1 MPDSFRSSIFIT
13 RWLIAK
19 RITDLLIGIPCFLI
33 SIPVI
38 LFIAFLVRLES
49 RGNPFFT
56 QIRTGRKGKQF
67 VIFKIRTLYIKYFG
81 IFPLEDEPEDF
92 RITKV
97 GKYLRRSKSDE
108 LPQLLNVILG
118 HMSLVGPRPDIPVQ
132 AALYTPEQAERLL
145 VKPGLSGITQISG
158 NTFLSWSDRI
168 KLDIWYIKNWSF
180 LLDIKILC
188 LTLFAVFKGETGN
201 SDPFNLHAK

>member
-1 MPDSFRSSIFIT
+1 MPESFHSLLFVT
-13 RWLIAK
+13 HWLIAK
-19 RITDLLIGIPCFLI
+19 RITDLLIGVSCFLI
-33 SIPVI
+33 SVPVI
-38 LFIAFLVRLES
+38 VGIAFLVRVES

-56 QIRTGRKGKQF
+56 QIRTGRRGKQF
-67 VIFKIRTLYIKYFG
+67 VIFKMRTLYIEHFG

-97 GKYLRRSKSDE
+97 GKYLRRSKLDE

-145 VKPGLSGITQISG
+145 VKPGLSGVTQISS
-158 NTFLSWSDRI
+158 NTFLRWSDRI
-168 KLDIWYIKNWSF
+168 RLDIWYIKNWSF
-180 LLDIKILC
+180 LLDIRILC
-188 LTLFAVFKGETGN
+188 LTLIAVFKGERVN